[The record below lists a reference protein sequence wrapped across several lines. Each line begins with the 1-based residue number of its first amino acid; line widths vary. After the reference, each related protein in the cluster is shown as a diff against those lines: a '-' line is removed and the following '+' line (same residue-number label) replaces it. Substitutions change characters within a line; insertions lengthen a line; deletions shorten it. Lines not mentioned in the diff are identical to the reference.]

1 MQRGFFTSW
10 YSDNSAVYF
19 YDISIFKNP
28 QKKKYFW
35 FRIQNDRKKKKSNTI
50 LSQNFTWCFPFF
62 ETKKKESMSRKQAK
76 FLKISANLFILEND
90 PYAWILAF
98 IADLYY
104 V

>member
-1 MQRGFFTSW
+1 MQRVFFTSW

-35 FRIQNDRKKKKSNTI
+35 FRIQNDRKKKNQI
-50 LSQNFTWCFPFF
+50 LFLAKFYVMFSILWD
-62 ETKKKESMSRKQAK
+62 KKKESMSRKQAK

>member
-1 MQRGFFTSW
+1 MQRVFFTSW

-50 LSQNFTWCFPFF
+50 FSKILRDVFHSLRQ
-62 ETKKKESMSRKQAK
+62 KKKSQCRENKLNSWR
-76 FLKISANLFILEND
+76 LVLICLF
-90 PYAWILAF
+90 
-98 IADLYY
+98 
-104 V
+104 

>member
-1 MQRGFFTSW
+1 MQRVFFTSW

-19 YDISIFKNP
+19 YDIFIFKNP

-50 LSQNFTWCFPFF
+50 FSKILRDVFHSLRQ
-62 ETKKKESMSRKQAK
+62 KKKESMSRKQAK